1 MSVTLADASDALNSY
16 VVTRLV
22 KSFLVVGTHTN
33 CISSHGAGTNTSSL
47 HSRPTVDAASVNEAV
62 ADIIRLRSRS
72 GVAPVSSLSFWD
84 QYYNI
89 APTSAPPNVTKMGLF
104 STRPGV
110 IRWKT
115 VALEFE
121 VQ

>member
-33 CISSHGAGTNTSSL
+33 CISSHAAGTNTSSL

-62 ADIIRLRSRS
+62 ADIIRLCSRS
-72 GVAPVSSLSFWD
+72 GVAPCKLALLLGPIL
-84 QYYNI
+84 QYCPYFC
-89 APTSAPPNVTKMGLF
+89 ATKCD
-104 STRPGV
+104 
-110 IRWKT
+110 
-115 VALEFE
+115 
-121 VQ
+121 